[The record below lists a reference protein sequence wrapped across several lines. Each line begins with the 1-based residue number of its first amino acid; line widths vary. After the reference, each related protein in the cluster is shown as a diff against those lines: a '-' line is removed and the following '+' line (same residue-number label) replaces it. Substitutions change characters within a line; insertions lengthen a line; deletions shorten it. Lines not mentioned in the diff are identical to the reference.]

1 MKKTEKTVWTAPALR
16 KLGTIGDVAGSIN
29 GTVQNQAPGNP
40 KS

>member
-16 KLGTIGDVAGSIN
+16 KLGTIADVAGNSIVN
-29 GTVQNQAPGNP
+29 ADGVSKNL